1 MWLPTF
7 PCIQILV
14 SVCVRPKEHHCNNI
28 LFSLKFPRYL
38 RGRLIFRRKRRP
50 TALPL
55 SRLRVYALGRWRR
68 VTNRRR
74 GLAVRYHRTYRKIDL
89 TRTPVAIWSKN
100 RRRPLRRRPRNRWR
114 GRRVR
119 KYRRRRGS
127 HRRRLRRKRKLRRIR
142 RRRKRLRRRRRY
154 RRRRRRRRR
163 TRRKRRRRRRRR
175 RQKRR
180 RRRRARRRRRRR
192 QRRQRYSVLRLKYYR
207 KWRSVYRRGGK
218 LYFQFRG
225 KSRRIR

>member
-7 PCIQILV
+7 PCIQIFV

-28 LFSLKFPRYL
+28 LFSLKFLRYL

-50 TALPL
+50 TELPL
-55 SRLRVYALGRWRR
+55 SRLRVYVLGRWRR

-74 GLAVRYHRTYRKIDL
+74 GLAVRYRRTYRKIDL

-100 RRRPLRRRPRNRWR
+100 RRIPLRRRPRNRWR

-127 HRRRLRRKRKLRRIR
+127 HRRRLRRKRKLRKIR

-163 TRRKRRRRRRRR
+163 TRRRRHR

-207 KWRSVYRRGGK
+207 KWRSVYRRGRK